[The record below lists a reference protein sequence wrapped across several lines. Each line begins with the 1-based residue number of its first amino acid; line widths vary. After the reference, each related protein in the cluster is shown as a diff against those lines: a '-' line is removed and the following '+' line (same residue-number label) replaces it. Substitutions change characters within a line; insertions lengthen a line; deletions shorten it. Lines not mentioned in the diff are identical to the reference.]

1 MIKPELK
8 LNIGCGTSGVPGW
21 VNIDNSPTILLSRL
35 PWGRAVFRTPDW
47 ARDVRRMD
55 VRRRIQF
62 PDASV
67 SYIYSS
73 HTFEHFTYE
82 ESVAVSRECFRVLR
96 PGGIIRV
103 VVPDLEI
110 IVRQYLADSTDPKA
124 SHHFIE
130 RLLLTSGIR
139 DVLHPGAH
147 HRQMFDC
154 KSLSHMLK
162 EAGFFSPEVSG
173 FRNSRIPDIQDIEL
187 ESRRGESLY
196 VECER

>member
-1 MIKPELK
+1 M
-8 LNIGCGTSGVPGW
+8 
-21 VNIDNSPTILLSRL
+21 NIDNSPSILLSRL
-35 PWGRAVFRTPDW
+35 PWGRSVFHTPDW
-47 ARDVRRMD
+47 PRDVRRMD
-55 VRRRIQF
+55 VRRRITF

-82 ESVAVSRECFRVLR
+82 ESLAVSMECFRVLR
-96 PGGIIRV
+96 PGGIMRV
-103 VVPDLEI
+103 VVPDLEL

-124 SHHFIE
+124 SHRFIG
-130 RLLLTSGIR
+130 RLLLVSGIR

-147 HRQMFDC
+147 HRQMFDR
-154 KSLSHMLK
+154 KSLPHMLK

-173 FRNSRIPDIQDIEL
+173 FRNSRIPDIRDIEL